1 MTQRFI
7 IALTLGAR
15 RSGID
20 YDLERAICEHFEQVR
35 IVERSYGGKSLTVEM
50 PQGLAHEIRERLP
63 FASVNPAV
71 NLALL

>member
-1 MTQRFI
+1 MTERYV

-15 RSGID
+15 RSGVD
-20 YDLERAICEHFEQVR
+20 YNLERAILDQFEQVR

-50 PQGLAHEIRERLP
+50 PQALAHEIRERLP